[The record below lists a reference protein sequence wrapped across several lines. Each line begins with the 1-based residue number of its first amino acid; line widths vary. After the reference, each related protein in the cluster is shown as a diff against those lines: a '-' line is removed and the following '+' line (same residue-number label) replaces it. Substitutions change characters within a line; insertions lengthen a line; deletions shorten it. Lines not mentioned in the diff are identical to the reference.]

1 MFLRINSME
10 FFSNHFND
18 VYVALTENIISEKI
32 SAEEILEVVEDIQED
47 EVSNP
52 KYHGIAEG
60 RI

>member
-1 MFLRINSME
+1 ME

-47 EVSNP
+47 EVIILNIMELLKEEFNSCP
-52 KYHGIAEG
+52 S
-60 RI
+60 